1 MFENFFESLGKKV
14 SKHSGKI
21 IVVWIIIL
29 VLMSFGSLLVFS
41 HTNFNIANGFGTSN
55 SMSAKASNELSEY
68 FSNSSLNSGSISG
81 SEIIIITQNTS
92 INSKTDFPQLVKY
105 QYQTQSILSKY
116 SCYNGTQNIVD
127 TEKDA
132 LLAFSNGMKLIM
144 STNAQV
150 LGNAATLVSTINS
163 TSSFFPGIEILYGNY
178 FLKFFTHNNNVS
190 SSMTFAFNN
199 TAEFLNE
206 EYHFTNNT
214 HLYYSQENFIT
225 VINSTVKP
233 YFESDLSLGKNFT
246 KEIFKSI
253 QTASENALQ
262 NKSFVNNLT
271 LLGSS
276 YTNITSFII
285 EQQNI
290 SAFISNFSAESINLT
305 LPIFISQ
312 AGSQATSFIVNVDG
326 MSVHN
331 FLNITYNYLVKGR
344 TGIVSGL
351 TSIEEENPALLLT
364 ESAAKKQFY
373 GNPDI
378 EINSPDL
385 LNFFSII
392 HNVSGSKNIN
402 NTVYEMMNTSSLN
415 NFPLVPTPF
424 LLHNFVGYDNST
436 IIFIYLFSE
445 NYSNSIKN
453 NITTIVHLYENKI
466 TGSKFIIAGSQE
478 FSSQLENEITSG
490 LFKALAAGIILS
502 IIIVGLY
509 FRSFRAAFIP
519 IMMFVVAAIISL
531 GVVGYLYTYVFNTS
545 VSFITPT
552 LLFIFILG
560 LSSDYTVYLMARYR
574 RELRNKTEHPTILT
588 SRWAGHAIFT
598 SGLTVIISEVVLWLA
613 NIPFFSD
620 TGLANAIGV
629 TVTLMLATTFLMAIL
644 HRFGKKI
651 FPRSASGDFKAPDQR
666 RMEKVGNFSVDHKKI
681 LLVVFVII
689 TIGGLFVYAS
699 TTQGIDLL
707 KLLPKSQAIEGIE
720 VVNNSFNGDFF
731 DRDFIIVNFTSP
743 LISNGV
749 VNTNEMK
756 QLYNLENVTAQTHGI
771 TTVIGPG
778 RPYGYFTG
786 LIPSNATPSNARMYY
801 NTSLSFISSSNSRY
815 VELVIQTY
823 ELGWNSKSINTL
835 NVLYKNI
842 ENNKSADETVV
853 IGGLTEALGNAFTQT
868 QNSFYELLPILTITI
883 FVILTIQLSSIL
895 TPLRLI
901 FMVLA
906 MVLISLMVTYGLFHY
921 LQGYPVV
928 IFMPVFVF
936 VTLLAVGLD
945 YDIFMITRVREEV
958 IKGRTLREGLVTSVK
973 ENGSVIMLLGTL
985 LFVTFA
991 ALYFSAIPLIQE
1003 IGVGVGI
1010 GVLLDTF
1017 ISWPFFIPA
1026 IMSIIKRFNWWPS
1039 KLEKNEK

>member
-1 MFENFFESLGKKV
+1 MFENFFESIGKKV
-14 SKHSGKI
+14 SKHNGKI
-21 IVVWIIIL
+21 IVVWVIIL
-29 VLMSFGSLLVFS
+29 ILMSFGSLLVFS
-41 HTNFNIANGFGTSN
+41 HTNFNIANGFVTSN
-55 SMSAKASNELSEY
+55 SMSAKASNELSQY
-68 FSNSSLNSGSISG
+68 FLNSSLNSGSITG
-81 SEIIIITQNTS
+81 SEIIIITQNTN
-92 INSKTDFPQLVKY
+92 INSKTDFSQLVKY
-105 QYQTQSILSKY
+105 EYQTQSILSKY

-127 TEKDA
+127 TEKVA
-132 LLAFSNGMKLIM
+132 LIAFSNGMKLIL

-150 LGNAATLVSTINS
+150 LGNAATLVSTVNS
-163 TSSFFPGIEILYGNY
+163 TSLSYPGIEILYGKN
-178 FLKFFTHNNNVS
+178 FLKNFLETKNITKA
-190 SSMTFAFNN
+190 MTFAFNN
-199 TAEFLNE
+199 TSSFLNK
-206 EYHFTNNT
+206 EYQLTKNT
-214 HLYYSQENFIT
+214 YLYESQINLIT

-233 YFESDLSLGKNFT
+233 YFQSDISLSTYSING
-246 KEIFKSI
+246 IFKSV
-253 QTASENALQ
+253 QTASKFVLNNRSFLYNITQLGTFYKEMALSIIELQ
-262 NKSFVNNLT
+262 N
-271 LLGSS
+271 
-276 YTNITSFII
+276 IT
-285 EQQNI
+285 
-290 SAFISNFSAESINLT
+290 AFISNFSAESINLT
-305 LPIFISQ
+305 VPFFINQ
-312 AGSQATSFIVNVDG
+312 AGTKVTSFIMNVDG
-326 MSVHN
+326 ISVHH
-331 FLNITYNYLVKGR
+331 FLNITYNYLVSGR
-344 TGIVSGL
+344 TGVVSGL
-351 TSIEEENPALLLT
+351 TNLQEEKPAILLT
-364 ESAAKKQFY
+364 ETAAKNQFY

-378 EINSPDL
+378 EINSPEL
-385 LNFFSII
+385 SNFFSVIY
-392 HNVSGSKNIN
+392 NVSGSKNLN
-402 NTVYEMMNTSSLN
+402 NTVYEMMNTSAIN
-415 NFPLVPTPF
+415 NLPLIPTPS

-436 IIFIYLFSE
+436 IIFVYLFSE
-445 NYSNSIKN
+445 NYSNSINN
-453 NITTIVHLYENKI
+453 NISTIVHLYQNKI

-531 GVVGYLYTYVFNTS
+531 GLVGYLYTYVFHTS

-598 SGLTVIISEVVLWLA
+598 SGLTVIISELVLWLA

-620 TGLANAIGV
+620 TGFANAIGV
-629 TVTLMLATTFLMAIL
+629 TVTLLLATTFLMSIL

-651 FPRSASGDFKAPDQR
+651 FPRSASGEFRAPEQKL
-666 RMEKVGNFSVDHKKI
+666 MEKVGKFSVDHKKL
-681 LLVVFVII
+681 LLVVFVLI
-689 TIGGLFVYAS
+689 TIGGVFVYAS

-743 LISNGV
+743 LISNGT

-756 QLYNLENVTAQTHGI
+756 QLYNLENITAQTKGI
-771 TTVIGPG
+771 TDVIGPG

-786 LIPSNATPSNARMYY
+786 LMPSNATPSNAGLYY
-801 NTSLSFISSSNSRY
+801 NTSLSYISTSNSRY
-815 VELVIQTY
+815 AELIIQTY
-823 ELGWNSKSINTL
+823 DLGWNSKSINTL

-842 ENNKSADETVV
+842 QNNKSPDETVV
-853 IGGLTEALGNAFTQT
+853 IGGLTESLANAFTET
-868 QNSFYELLPILTITI
+868 QNSFYDLLPILTITI
-883 FVILTIQLSSIL
+883 FIILTIQLSSIL
-895 TPLRLI
+895 TPLRLV

-906 MVLISLMVTYGLFHY
+906 MVIISLMVTYGLFHY

-958 IKGRTLREGLVTSVK
+958 IKGKTLRDGLVTSVK

-1026 IMSIIKRFNWWPS
+1026 IMNIIKRFNWWPS
-1039 KLEKNEK
+1039 KLEKN